1 MLVLPCYLRMLTFY
15 SQIIAF
21 NRIKMYFAEDLTQM
35 LMLLTITFILS
46 GLVTIN
52 LLLLKFSCNRT
63 KKVTKI
69 DKKPVVLRT
78 RITMPIAS
86 QTLAPTGS

>member
-1 MLVLPCYLRMLTFY
+1 
-15 SQIIAF
+15 
-21 NRIKMYFAEDLTQM
+21 
-35 LMLLTITFILS
+35 MLLTITLILS

-52 LLLLKFSCNRT
+52 LLLLKFSCNKTDRAS
-63 KKVTKI
+63 KI

-78 RITMPIAS
+78 RIAMPSTS

>member
-1 MLVLPCYLRMLTFY
+1 MSVAIYVLILHCYLRIL
-15 SQIIAF
+15 AF
-21 NRIKMYFAEDLTQM
+21 NRIKMYFAGYLTQAT
-35 LMLLTITFILS
+35 MLLTITLILS

-63 KKVTKI
+63 KRVTKI
-69 DKKPVVLRT
+69 DKKPMVLRT

>member
-1 MLVLPCYLRMLTFY
+1 
-15 SQIIAF
+15 
-21 NRIKMYFAEDLTQM
+21 MYFAVYLTQFT
-35 LMLLTITFILS
+35 MLLTITLILF
-46 GLVTIN
+46 GLVIIN

-63 KKVTKI
+63 KRVTKI

-78 RITMPIAS
+78 RITMPTAS